1 MHEAVR
7 CIREV
12 FPHAHIT
19 AAKHNIAEV
28 VISVGTKDA
37 SMLVIAVDQ
46 RDLYEKYGHPARPGI
61 IKALHQL
68 RR

>member
-1 MHEAVR
+1 MR

-12 FPHAHIT
+12 FPKAHVT
-19 AAKHNIAEV
+19 TTKHSIAEV
-28 VISVGTKDA
+28 VISVGTKEA

-46 RDLYEKYGHPARPGI
+46 RDLYEKYGHPARTDI
-61 IKALHQL
+61 VKALQRL